1 MFEFLKNNL
10 TFVAI
15 ACICAFG
22 VFGKLL
28 ARHRYQS
35 LLRQSES
42 ISNAKDKFL
51 KQIRTKYEGVFRMN
65 RGVRNAN
72 AFVRKQLYRYR
83 CGLFR
88 LETLDNFS
96 AWGAIF
102 CFAIGVANSLIEL
115 RTAQEVQEV
124 LVPLLAGIL
133 AAAGLIL
140 VDRAADNRCRRQELI
155 SHLQDY
161 LENNVQSRMEA
172 NVAAS
177 ANGRIEAAVARNVTD
192 ISAARLE
199 KMEKTEKKESVS
211 KPAESGTTDKIQTL
225 RREKTKRESFSPL
238 RSHGKE
244 GASLKKSLEQAA
256 ASKDVGEK
264 KNLSQEEEALMEE
277 IIREY
282 LS

>member
-1 MFEFLKNNL
+1 MFDFLKDNL
-10 TFVAI
+10 AFVAI

-22 VFGKLL
+22 VLGKLF
-28 ARHRYQS
+28 AKHRYQN

-42 ISNAKDKFL
+42 IANAKDKFL

-83 CGLFR
+83 CGIFR

-102 CFAIGVANSLIEL
+102 CFAIGVASSLFEL
-115 RTAQEVQEV
+115 RAARELQEV
-124 LVPLLAGIL
+124 LVPLFAGIL

-140 VDRAADNRCRRQELI
+140 VDRAADNRYRRQELI
-155 SHLQDY
+155 THLQDY
-161 LENNVQSRMEA
+161 LENNVGSRMEA
-172 NVAAS
+172 NTANANLNVRAETAAT
-177 ANGRIEAAVARNVTD
+177 RNVTE
-192 ISAARLE
+192 ISAARAD
-199 KMEKTEKKESVS
+199 KKEVNGET
-211 KPAESGTTDKIQTL
+211 AEISIADKIHPL
-225 RREKTKRESFSPL
+225 RREKGKRESFSPL
-238 RSHGKE
+238 KSHGKE

-256 ASKDVGEK
+256 ASKDMGNK